1 MCQGIAA
8 SYLWPLCLSEI
19 KPQST
24 PLQQPKFSLKGSS
37 GIQDFAD
44 ECPVKKRC
52 LAYYLGKE
60 EAEALL
66 QEVASIREDLE
77 KFAAEVGELLD
88 DIQGKLEMF
97 TN

>member
-1 MCQGIAA
+1 M
-8 SYLWPLCLSEI
+8 
-19 KPQST
+19 
-24 PLQQPKFSLKGSS
+24 
-37 GIQDFAD
+37 
-44 ECPVKKRC
+44 KKRC
-52 LAYYLGKE
+52 LAYYLGEE

-77 KFAAEVGELLD
+77 QFAAEVGELLD

>member
-1 MCQGIAA
+1 M
-8 SYLWPLCLSEI
+8 
-19 KPQST
+19 
-24 PLQQPKFSLKGSS
+24 
-37 GIQDFAD
+37 
-44 ECPVKKRC
+44 KKRC
-52 LAYYLGKE
+52 LAYYLGEE